1 MVGLI
6 ITQKADPAIP
16 ASALHLT
23 EPSLF
28 LSGTELQAPEPPSGY
43 FLMNKWNY
51 PPREVMGRIEQSCL
65 TPLALKQI
73 LKSIYLDC
81 LLVPK
86 G

>member
-1 MVGLI
+1 MVELI
-6 ITQKADPAIP
+6 ISQKADPAIP
-16 ASALHLT
+16 ASVLHLT

-43 FLMNKWNY
+43 FLMNKLNY
-51 PPREVMGRIEQSCL
+51 PPREIMGRIERSCL
-65 TPLALKQI
+65 TPLALKQS
-73 LKSIYLDC
+73 LKTTYLDC